1 MKILII
7 GSVYPRFDADSEVP
21 WLRTSVMKLKEAG
34 VQVEILCP
42 SYQGLNSHE
51 IDGTRVHRFRY
62 AKPSLEILTHEGAPS
77 KMANKPWMQLL
88 AIPYIISGFI
98 KCLQLCHQEKFDLIH
113 VHWPFPHGLIALG
126 AAKWFKIPMV
136 LNFHGAELLL
146 IKKHAW
152 VAPVLRFILSQSQA
166 VFANSSFTAQKINSI
181 RKTEV
186 HCSPYGTTLSSQES
200 TELHPVEN
208 KFRILF
214 VGRHIERK
222 GLIYLIQAAS
232 KLDSSCFE
240 VRIAGAGDITPELK
254 KEAEIIAPKTVVFT
268 GKLSSEELKQEY
280 QKANVFVLPAIVD
293 KKGDTE
299 GLGVVLIE
307 AIEYGLPVVASNVGG
322 IPDVIIN
329 EQTGLLVEAK
339 NSDALTNAFLKLK
352 SDQALSQ
359 KLVSGARA
367 HIRKYFS
374 WKPIIKNQM
383 EVYKSVLK

>member
-1 MKILII
+1 M
-7 GSVYPRFDADSEVP
+7 
-21 WLRTSVMKLKEAG
+21 
-34 VQVEILCP
+34 
-42 SYQGLNSHE
+42 
-51 IDGTRVHRFRY
+51 
-62 AKPSLEILTHEGAPS
+62 
-77 KMANKPWMQLL
+77 
-88 AIPYIISGFI
+88 
-98 KCLQLCHQEKFDLIH
+98 
-113 VHWPFPHGLIALG
+113 
-126 AAKWFKIPMV
+126 
-136 LNFHGAELLL
+136 
-146 IKKHAW
+146 
-152 VAPVLRFILSQSQA
+152 
-166 VFANSSFTAQKINSI
+166 
-181 RKTEV
+181 
-186 HCSPYGTTLSSQES
+186 
-200 TELHPVEN
+200 
-208 KFRILF
+208 
-214 VGRHIERK
+214 
-222 GLIYLIQAAS
+222 
-232 KLDSSCFE
+232 
-240 VRIAGAGDITPELK
+240 
-254 KEAEIIAPKTVVFT
+254 FT